1 VTVTTHAHRQKVYI
15 FRPQHVWIYN
25 TATGPSFFAKLE
37 RTLGTG
43 AVFTN
48 PELYE
53 KWKCN
58 YVKWI

>member
-1 VTVTTHAHRQKVYI
+1 MTVTTHAHRQTVYI
-15 FRPQHVWIYN
+15 FSPATCFDLQHRD
-25 TATGPSFFAKLE
+25 GSRFFPKLE
-37 RTLGTG
+37 RTLGTV

-58 YVKWI
+58 YVKLI